1 MKSIYTA
8 LSLLLLSTGA
18 SAKDYDYSD
27 YINAAEPT
35 EEGSILLLGDSWA
48 AIAGDYAANI
58 CGLSNSRL
66 VTNDA
71 ESGTTAA
78 QWAEGETAVG
88 SMEKAEYDYEYV
100 WLSLGGWVTFVAG
113 CFV

>member
-1 MKSIYTA
+1 M
-8 LSLLLLSTGA
+8 
-18 SAKDYDYSD
+18 
-27 YINAAEPT
+27 
-35 EEGSILLLGDSWA
+35 GDSWA

-71 ESGTTAA
+71 KSGTTAA

-100 WLSLGGWVTFVAG
+100 WLSLGG
-113 CFV
+113 